1 LPLSQLDGAAN
12 DNAPSTP
19 QTSQQPEG
27 KRIKITPSTQ
37 ASVPERPRSTGPSS
51 AQTNSPAKP
60 SPQSIEDFEHQVL
73 GVLFNIT
80 VKEGVE
86 TNDHRISLPGLRS
99 ELQDEGKEL
108 RLHTGILDQA
118 ILEAASKAEKQRPL
132 DYLLPCWSRIQE
144 RMKKPDPDT
153 RRWDVYCEAK
163 RLCLS
168 YCIFAITMPEMFG
181 YENKS
186 HLDNL
191 SKGADDIRAQN
202 RVY

>member
-1 LPLSQLDGAAN
+1 M
-12 DNAPSTP
+12 
-19 QTSQQPEG
+19 
-27 KRIKITPSTQ
+27 
-37 ASVPERPRSTGPSS
+37 
-51 AQTNSPAKP
+51 
-60 SPQSIEDFEHQVL
+60 L

-191 SKGADDIRAQN
+191 SKGADDTRAQN

>member
-1 LPLSQLDGAAN
+1 LEN
-12 DNAPSTP
+12 
-19 QTSQQPEG
+19 
-27 KRIKITPSTQ
+27 
-37 ASVPERPRSTGPSS
+37 
-51 AQTNSPAKP
+51 
-60 SPQSIEDFEHQVL
+60 
-73 GVLFNIT
+73 LFNIT
-80 VKEGVE
+80 LKEGALD
-86 TNDHRISLPGLRS
+86 TNDHRISLPGLQS

-153 RRWDVYCEAK
+153 RKWSIYGEAK

-181 YENKS
+181 YENS
-186 HLDNL
+186 SSLNF
-191 SKGADDIRAQN
+191 R
-202 RVY
+202 